1 MRITAILKNG
11 LNKNDIVVST
21 NDNKK
26 IISIPPKVSGQGS
39 SINGGEILFL
49 SLATCFCN
57 DIYREAERRLLN
69 IENIEVIVSGDFGNE
84 GEPASNVVYKVDIQ
98 SVHSKKEIIDL
109 IKHVDTVAE
118 IHNTLR
124 KGIEVK
130 LVEL

>member
-98 SVHSKKEIIDL
+98 SVHSKKEIID
-109 IKHVDTVAE
+109 
-118 IHNTLR
+118 
-124 KGIEVK
+124 
-130 LVEL
+130 

>member
-21 NDNKK
+21 NDNEKT
-26 IISIPPKVSGQGS
+26 ISIPPKTSGQGS
-39 SINGGEILFL
+39 SINGGELLFL

-57 DIYREAERRLLN
+57 DIYREAERRKLN
-69 IENIEVIVSGDFGNE
+69 IKSIEVKVSGDFGNE

-98 SVHSKKEIIDL
+98 SAHSKKEIIDL

-124 KGIEVK
+124 KEIEVN
-130 LVEL
+130 LVE